1 MEGKARSRWLR
12 ARHSLRTSPNSYDSR
27 YLRPPQA
34 RLDEACDVTEAKSPR
49 SMSATRAPRAASA
62 AAETAPLMPPPSTNT
77 SNSTRSNLPRLVSR
91 SSFIAAKILRLLP
104 EAPACSVSPSPPTPT
119 PNQNENHKRKPQ
131 TKTRTSNEQRER
143 FSFWFF
149 VFVDGFRFGFRWV
162 QPRASLRLALRLQC
176 LGWRLS

>member
-62 AAETAPLMPPPSTNT
+62 AAETAPLMPPPRTST
-77 SNSTRSNLPRLVSR
+77 SNSFRDSLPRLVSR
-91 SSFIAAKILRLLP
+91 SSFIATKILRLML
-104 EAPACSVSPSPPTPT
+104 EAPARCSPSPP
-119 PNQNENHKRKPQ
+119 PNPERA
-131 TKTRTSNEQRER
+131 TRTRTQNEQRER
-143 FSFWFF
+143 LLFEVFF
-149 VFVDGFRFGFRWV
+149 LLFPFR
-162 QPRASLRLALRLQC
+162 C
-176 LGWRLS
+176 C